1 MPVRR
6 AFLIVNENFLWVP
19 IGVSLV
25 AVLFAIYL
33 ANYVLRKDSGTPEMQ
48 QVADHIFK
56 GAKAFLYR
64 QYRTIAILAIFAAI
78 VLAVVLGLLGQG
90 SQADKINLAWH
101 TAIAFIVGATCSGI
115 SGFIGMFI
123 AVKSNIRTASAAT
136 RSLGEAM
143 TVALRGGAVSGFLVV
158 ALSLLGVSVL
168 FLLYGGLNSSIATA
182 SDTPSLIV
190 GFGFGASFV
199 ALFAQLGG
207 GIFTKAAD
215 VGADLVGKVEANIP
229 EDDPRNPAVI
239 ADLVGDNVGD
249 CAGRGADLFE
259 STAAE
264 NIGAMILG
272 SSLALAT
279 GNISWVLF
287 PLVMNAFGLIASAI
301 GLLSVTPRSVPNP
314 DQAGDRDLSAI
325 AMGRLNVGYYIT
337 CALSVVGVFAGS
349 AMLLNGSGVSAT
361 GGIPAWVW
369 YGFCGLVGI
378 ALSLA
383 FVYITQYYTAG
394 TWRPVREIAAAS
406 MTGPAT
412 TIITGIAVGFECVA
426 LPVLAISGALG
437 LSYFLGSQVTI
448 AGLPSIGFNVSGIFG
463 TAVATMG
470 MLMSCAYTLAMDTF
484 GPITDNAGGIVEMSG
499 QAEDVRDITDALDG
513 VGNTTK
519 ALTKG
524 YGIGSASLAAF
535 LLFSAYLDVLYNLSK
550 GPKGANPAVYNVN
563 LSNLPVFIAALIGLT
578 LIFFFSSLAI
588 RAVGAAARRMIEE
601 VRRQFRE
608 NPKIMAD
615 DPAERVDP
623 DYARCVDIS
632 TRGALRAMVWP
643 GIVAVLVPIAIGVI
657 LGPQAEAGLLMV
669 GTMGGIVMALF
680 LNNGGGAWDNAKK
693 YIEAGFL
700 RVNAKGDVVSPNDQ
714 SGIIL
719 GKKSEPH
726 KASVVGDTVG
736 DPFKDT
742 AGPSLHI
749 LIKLLSTITLVL
761 APLYVALHPVLIR

>member
-1 MPVRR
+1 MN
-6 AFLIVNENFLWVP
+6 VNYFIWVP
-19 IGVSLV
+19 IAVALV
-25 AVLFAIYL
+25 AVLFAMYL
-33 ANYVLRKDSGTPEMQ
+33 ALYVLRKDTGTPEMQ
-48 QVADHIFK
+48 KVADHIFK

-64 QYRTIAILAIFAAI
+64 QYRTIAILAILAAL

-90 SQADKINLAWH
+90 SQGDKVSIAFH
-101 TAIAFIVGATCSGI
+101 TAIAFIVGAACSGI

-158 ALSLLGVSVL
+158 ALSLLGVSLL
-168 FLLYGGLNSSIATA
+168 FLLYGGLDSALATA
-182 SDTPSLIV
+182 ANTPSLIV

-272 SSLALAT
+272 TTLAIGT
-279 GNISWVLF
+279 KNIGWVLF

-314 DQAGDRDLSAI
+314 DQAGGKDLSTI
-325 AMGRLNVGYYIT
+325 AMGKLNIGYYIT
-337 CALSVVGVFAGS
+337 CFLAAIGVFAGS
-349 AMLLNGSGVSAT
+349 ALLLNGNGVTSNGA
-361 GGIPAWVW
+361 PAWVW
-369 YGFCGLVGI
+369 YGLCGLVGI

-394 TWRPVREIAAAS
+394 TWRPVRQIAAAS
-406 MTGPAT
+406 ITGPAT
-412 TIITGIAVGFECVA
+412 TIITGIAVAFECVA
-426 LPVLAISGALG
+426 LPVLAISAALG
-437 LSYFLGSQVTI
+437 LSYFLGSQV
-448 AGLPSIGFNVSGIFG
+448 SIQGIPNLGFNVSGIFG

-499 QAEDVRDITDALDG
+499 EDGAVRDITDALDG

-524 YGIGSASLAAF
+524 YGIGSAALAAF
-535 LLFSAYLDVLYNLSK
+535 LLFSAYLDVLYNLTK
-550 GPKGANPAVYNVN
+550 DPAAYTVN
-563 LSNLPVFIAALIGLT
+563 LSNLTVFIAALIGLT
-578 LIFFFSSLAI
+578 LILFFSSLAI
-588 RAVGAAARRMIEE
+588 RAVGKAAMSMIEE

-608 NPKIMAD
+608 NPKIMSD

-632 TRGALRAMVWP
+632 TRGALREMVLP
-643 GIVAVLVPIAIGVI
+643 GVLAVMVPILIGVI

-693 YIEAGFL
+693 FIEGNNL
-700 RVNAKGDVVSPNDQ
+700 RVNAKGEVVASNDPK
-714 SGIIL
+714 GIVQ
-719 GKKSEPH
+719 GKKSEAH

-761 APLYVALHPVLIR
+761 APLYVALHPVLFR